1 LEEKAMDDFVGKRVL
16 VTGGSKGIGL
26 GIARYFAEAGA
37 KVAICGRKEANLV
50 KAREQLGEVVTLA
63 AHLGKAEEVEQLFS
77 TVQTTFGSL
86 DILVNNMGM
95 NIFTP
100 FTVEADIGLWDKIM
114 EGNLKSAFLCCRQA
128 FPLMKTNGGVIVN
141 LSSIAGHRAAPGMG
155 IYGIAKAGLN
165 MLTKVLAKELAS
177 YRIRVNAVAPGMVE
191 TDFSKPFW
199 GNDDILKELLK
210 GIPLGRI
217 ARIQDVV
224 RAVAFLSSDQSD
236 YLTGEIISVS
246 GGAEA

>member
-1 LEEKAMDDFVGKRVL
+1 MEGFVGKRVL

-37 KVAICGRKEANLV
+37 RVAICGRKEANLV
-50 KAREQLGEVVTLA
+50 KAREQLGEVVTVA
-63 AHLGKAEEVEQLFS
+63 AHLGKAEDVEHLFR
-77 TVQTTFGSL
+77 TVRDTFGSL
-86 DILVNNMGM
+86 DILVNNVGM

-100 FTVEADIGLWDKIM
+100 STVEADIGLWDKIM
-114 EGNLKSAFLCCRQA
+114 EGNLRSAFLCCRQA

-141 LSSIAGHRAAPGMG
+141 LSSVAGHRAAPGMG

-177 YRIRVNAVAPGMVE
+177 YGIRVNAVAPGMVE
-191 TDFSKPFW
+191 TDFSRPFW

-217 ARIQDVV
+217 ARVQDVV
-224 RAVAFLSSDQSD
+224 RGVAFLSSDQSD

>member
-1 LEEKAMDDFVGKRVL
+1 MDALVGKRVL
-16 VTGGSKGIGL
+16 VTGGSRGIGL
-26 GIARYFAEAGA
+26 GIARYFTEAGA
-37 KVAICGRKEANLV
+37 RVAICGRKDAGLV
-50 KAREQLGEVVTLA
+50 KAREQLGEVVTVA
-63 AHLGKAEEVEQLFS
+63 AHLGKAEEVERLFS
-77 TVQTTFGSL
+77 TVGKAFGGL
-86 DILVNNMGM
+86 DILINNTGM

-100 FTVEADIGLWDKIM
+100 STVEADIGLWDKIM

-141 LSSIAGHRAAPGMG
+141 LSSIAAHRAAPGMG

-177 YRIRVNAVAPGMVE
+177 YGIRVNAVAPGMVE
-191 TDFSKPFW
+191 TDFSRPFW

-217 ARIQDVV
+217 ARVEDVV

>member
-1 LEEKAMDDFVGKRVL
+1 MEEKAMDDFVGKRVL

-37 KVAICGRKEANLV
+37 RVAICGRKEANLV
-50 KAREQLGEVVTLA
+50 KAREQLGEVVAVA

-77 TVQTTFGSL
+77 TVRNTFGGL

-100 FTVEADIGLWDKIM
+100 STVEADIGLWDKIM
-114 EGNLKSAFLCCRQA
+114 EGNLRSAFLCCRQA

-141 LSSIAGHRAAPGMG
+141 LSSIAGQRAAPGMG

-177 YRIRVNAVAPGMVE
+177 YGIRVNAVAPGMVE
-191 TDFSKPFW
+191 TDFSRPFW

-217 ARIQDVV
+217 ARVQDVV
-224 RAVAFLSSDQSD
+224 RVVAFLSSDQSD

>member
-1 LEEKAMDDFVGKRVL
+1 MDDFVGKRVL

>member
-1 LEEKAMDDFVGKRVL
+1 MDDFVGKRVL

-37 KVAICGRKEANLV
+37 RVAICGRKEANLV
-50 KAREQLGEVVTLA
+50 KARDQLGEVVTLA

-77 TVQTTFGSL
+77 TVQNTFGSL

-100 FTVEADIGLWDKIM
+100 STVEADIGLWDKIM

-141 LSSIAGHRAAPGMG
+141 LSSIAGQRAAPGMG

>member
-1 LEEKAMDDFVGKRVL
+1 MEDFAGKRVL

-37 KVAICGRKEANLV
+37 RLAICGRKEANLV
-50 KAREQLGEVVTLA
+50 KAREQLGEVVTVA
-63 AHLGKAEEVEQLFS
+63 AHLGKAEDVEQLFH
-77 TVQTTFGSL
+77 TVHNTFGSL
-86 DILVNNMGM
+86 DILVNNVGM

-100 FTVEADIGLWDKIM
+100 STVDADIGLWDKIM

-141 LSSIAGHRAAPGMG
+141 LSSIAGQRAAPGMG

-177 YRIRVNAVAPGMVE
+177 YGIRVNAVAPGMVE
-191 TDFSKPFW
+191 TDFSRPFW
-199 GNDDILKELLK
+199 GNDDLLKELLK

-217 ARIQDVV
+217 ARVEDVV
-224 RAVAFLSSDQSD
+224 RVVAFLSSDQSD

>member
-1 LEEKAMDDFVGKRVL
+1 MILSVSEFWLPEVQRGSDWGSPAISSKRAP
-16 VTGGSKGIGL
+16 GWP
-26 GIARYFAEAGA
+26 FA
-37 KVAICGRKEANLV
+37 GRKEANLV
-50 KAREQLGEVVTLA
+50 KAREQLGEVVTVA

-77 TVQTTFGSL
+77 TVRNTFGGL

-100 FTVEADIGLWDKIM
+100 STVEADIGLWDKIM

-141 LSSIAGHRAAPGMG
+141 LSSIAGQRAAPGMG

-177 YRIRVNAVAPGMVE
+177 YGIRVNAVAPGMVE
-191 TDFSKPFW
+191 TDFSRPFW

-210 GIPLGRI
+210 GIPVGRI
-217 ARIQDVV
+217 ARVQDVV
-224 RAVAFLSSDQSD
+224 RVVAFLSSDQSD

>member
-1 LEEKAMDDFVGKRVL
+1 MEDFVGKRVL

-37 KVAICGRKEANLV
+37 RVAICGRKEANLV
-50 KAREQLGEVVTLA
+50 KAREQLGEVVTVA
-63 AHLGKAEEVEQLFS
+63 AHLGKAEDVEQLFR
-77 TVQTTFGSL
+77 TVRDTFGGL
-86 DILVNNMGM
+86 DILVNNVGM

-100 FTVEADIGLWDKIM
+100 STVEADIGLWDKIM
-114 EGNLKSAFLCCRQA
+114 EGNLRSAFLCCRQA
-128 FPLMKTNGGVIVN
+128 FPLMKTNGGVIIN

-177 YRIRVNAVAPGMVE
+177 YGIRVNAVAPGMVE
-191 TDFSKPFW
+191 TDFSRPFW

-217 ARIQDVV
+217 ARVQDVV
-224 RAVAFLSSDQSD
+224 RVVAFLSSDQSD

>member
-1 LEEKAMDDFVGKRVL
+1 MDDFVGKRVL

-141 LSSIAGHRAAPGMG
+141 LSSIAGQRAAPGMG

-177 YRIRVNAVAPGMVE
+177 YGIRVNAVAPGMVE

>member
-1 LEEKAMDDFVGKRVL
+1 
-16 VTGGSKGIGL
+16 
-26 GIARYFAEAGA
+26 
-37 KVAICGRKEANLV
+37 
-50 KAREQLGEVVTLA
+50 
-63 AHLGKAEEVEQLFS
+63 
-77 TVQTTFGSL
+77 
-86 DILVNNMGM
+86 M

-100 FTVEADIGLWDKIM
+100 STVEADIGLWDKIM

-177 YRIRVNAVAPGMVE
+177 YGIRVNAVAPGMVE
-191 TDFSKPFW
+191 TDFSRPFW

-217 ARIQDVV
+217 ARVQDVV
-224 RAVAFLSSDQSD
+224 RVVAFLSSDQSD
-236 YLTGEIISVS
+236 YLTGEILSVS

>member
-1 LEEKAMDDFVGKRVL
+1 MEDFVGKRVL

-37 KVAICGRKEANLV
+37 RVAICGRKEANLV
-50 KAREQLGEVVTLA
+50 KAREQLGEVVTVA
-63 AHLGKAEEVEQLFS
+63 AHLGKAEDVEQLFR
-77 TVQTTFGSL
+77 TVSDTFGSL
-86 DILVNNMGM
+86 DILVNNVGM

-100 FTVEADIGLWDKIM
+100 STVEADIGLWDKIM

-128 FPLMKTNGGVIVN
+128 FPLMKTNGGVIIN

-177 YRIRVNAVAPGMVE
+177 YGIRVNAVAPGVVE
-191 TDFSKPFW
+191 TDFSRPFW

-217 ARIQDVV
+217 ARVQDVV
-224 RAVAFLSSDQSD
+224 RVVAFLSSDQSD
-236 YLTGEIISVS
+236 YLTGEILSVS

>member
-1 LEEKAMDDFVGKRVL
+1 MEKKAMDDFVGKRVL

-26 GIARYFAEAGA
+26 GIARYFVEAGA
-37 KVAICGRKEANLV
+37 QVAICGRKEANLV
-50 KAREQLGEVVTLA
+50 KAREQLGEVVAVA

-77 TVQTTFGSL
+77 TVRNTFGGL

-100 FTVEADIGLWDKIM
+100 STVEADIGLWDKIM
-114 EGNLKSAFLCCRQA
+114 EGNLRSAFLCCRQA

-141 LSSIAGHRAAPGMG
+141 LSSIAGQRAAPGMG

-177 YRIRVNAVAPGMVE
+177 YGIRVNAVAPGMVE
-191 TDFSKPFW
+191 TDFSRPFW

-217 ARIQDVV
+217 ARVQDVV
-224 RAVAFLSSDQSD
+224 RVVAFLSSDQSD

>member
-1 LEEKAMDDFVGKRVL
+1 LEEKAMDALVGKRVL
-16 VTGGSKGIGL
+16 VTGGSRGIGL
-26 GIARYFAEAGA
+26 GIARYFTEAGA
-37 KVAICGRKEANLV
+37 RVAICGRKDAGLV
-50 KAREQLGEVVTLA
+50 KAREQLGEVVTVA
-63 AHLGKAEEVEQLFS
+63 AHLGKAEEVERLFS
-77 TVQTTFGSL
+77 TVGKAFGGL
-86 DILVNNMGM
+86 DILINNTGM

-100 FTVEADIGLWDKIM
+100 STVEADIGLWDKIM

-141 LSSIAGHRAAPGMG
+141 LSSIAAHRAAPGMG

-177 YRIRVNAVAPGMVE
+177 YGIRVNAVAPGMVE
-191 TDFSKPFW
+191 TDFSRPFW

-217 ARIQDVV
+217 ARVEDVV

>member
-1 LEEKAMDDFVGKRVL
+1 LEEKAMEDFVGKRVL

-26 GIARYFAEAGA
+26 GIARHFTETGA
-37 KVAICGRKEANLV
+37 RVAICGRKEANLA
-50 KAREQLGEVVTLA
+50 KAREELGEVLAVA
-63 AHLGKAEEVEQLFS
+63 AHLGKAEDVEQLFR
-77 TVQTTFGSL
+77 TVRDTFGGL
-86 DILVNNMGM
+86 DILVNNVGM

-100 FTVEADIGLWDKIM
+100 FTVEADIGLWDKII
-114 EGNLKSAFLCCRQA
+114 EGNLTSAFLCCRQA
-128 FPLMKTNGGVIVN
+128 FPLMKDKGGVIVN
-141 LSSIAGHRAAPGMG
+141 LSSVAGHRAAPGMG

-177 YRIRVNAVAPGMVE
+177 YGIRVNAVAPGMVE
-191 TDFSKPFW
+191 TDFSRPFW

-217 ARIQDVV
+217 ARVEDVV
-224 RAVAFLSSDQSD
+224 RVVAFLCSDQSD

>member
-1 LEEKAMDDFVGKRVL
+1 VKEKVMDDFVGKRVL
-16 VTGGSKGIGL
+16 VTGGSRGIGL
-26 GIARYFAEAGA
+26 GIARHFVEAGA
-37 KVAICGRKEANLV
+37 KVAICGRKEANLE
-50 KAREQLGEVVTLA
+50 KAREQLVDGITVA
-63 AHLGKAEEVEQLFS
+63 AHLGKPEEVERLFS
-77 TVQTTFGSL
+77 TIGKAFGGL

-100 FTVEADIGLWDKIM
+100 STVEADVGLWDKIM
-114 EGNLKSAFLCCRQA
+114 EGNLKSAFFCCRQA
-128 FPLMKTNGGVIVN
+128 FPMMKTNGGVIIN

-177 YRIRVNAVAPGMVE
+177 CGIRVNAVAPGMVE
-191 TDFSKPFW
+191 TDFSRPFW

-217 ARIQDVV
+217 ARVQDVV
-224 RAVAFLSSDQSD
+224 RVVAFLSSDQSD

-246 GGAEA
+246 GGTEA

>member
-1 LEEKAMDDFVGKRVL
+1 MEDFVGKRVL

-26 GIARYFAEAGA
+26 GIARHFTETGA
-37 KVAICGRKEANLV
+37 RVAICGRKEANLA
-50 KAREQLGEVVTLA
+50 KAREELGEVLAVA
-63 AHLGKAEEVEQLFS
+63 AHLGKAEDVEQLFR
-77 TVQTTFGSL
+77 TVRDTFGGL
-86 DILVNNMGM
+86 DILVNNVGM

-100 FTVEADIGLWDKIM
+100 STVEADIGLWDKII

-128 FPLMKTNGGVIVN
+128 FPLMKDKGGVIVN

-177 YRIRVNAVAPGMVE
+177 YGIRVNAVAPGMVE

-217 ARIQDVV
+217 ARVQDVV
-224 RAVAFLSSDQSD
+224 RVVAFLSSDQSD
-236 YLTGEIISVS
+236 YLTGEILSVS

>member
-1 LEEKAMDDFVGKRVL
+1 MDEFVGKRVL

-26 GIARYFAEAGA
+26 GIARYFAVAGA

-50 KAREQLGEVVTLA
+50 KAREQLGEVVTVE
-63 AHLGKAEEVEQLFS
+63 AHLGKAEAVEQLFG
-77 TVQTTFGSL
+77 TVRQTFGGL

-100 FTVEADIGLWDKIM
+100 STVEADIGLWDKIM
-114 EGNLKSAFLCCRQA
+114 EGNLRSAFLCCRQA

-141 LSSIAGHRAAPGMG
+141 LSSIAGNRAAPGMG

-177 YRIRVNAVAPGMVE
+177 FGIRVNAVAPGMVE
-191 TDFSKPFW
+191 TDFSRPFW

-217 ARIQDVV
+217 ARVQDVV
-224 RAVAFLSSDQSD
+224 RVVAFLSSDQSD

>member
-1 LEEKAMDDFVGKRVL
+1 MDDFVGKRIL
-16 VTGGSKGIGL
+16 ITGGSRGIGL
-26 GIARYFAEAGA
+26 GIARYFVEAGA

-50 KAREQLGEVVTLA
+50 KAREELGEVVTVA

-77 TVQTTFGSL
+77 TVRDAFGSL

-100 FTVEADIGLWDKIM
+100 STVEADIALWDKIL

-128 FPLMKTNGGVIVN
+128 FPLLKTKGGAIVN

-177 YRIRVNAVAPGMVE
+177 YGIRVNAVAPGMVE
-191 TDFSKPFW
+191 TDFSRPFW

-210 GIPLGRI
+210 SVPLGRI
-217 ARIQDVV
+217 ARVQDVV
-224 RAVAFLSSDQSD
+224 RVVAFLSSDQSD

>member
-1 LEEKAMDDFVGKRVL
+1 MDDFVGKRVL

-224 RAVAFLSSDQSD
+224 RAVAFLSSDHSD

>member
-1 LEEKAMDDFVGKRVL
+1 MEDFVGKRVL

-37 KVAICGRKEANLV
+37 RVAICGRKEANLV
-50 KAREQLGEVVTLA
+50 KAREQLGEVVTVA
-63 AHLGKAEEVEQLFS
+63 AHLGKAEDVQQLFG
-77 TVQTTFGSL
+77 TVSNTFGSL
-86 DILVNNMGM
+86 DILVNNVGM

-100 FTVEADIGLWDKIM
+100 STVEADIGLWDKVM

-128 FPLMKTNGGVIVN
+128 FPLMKTNGGVIIN
-141 LSSIAGHRAAPGMG
+141 LSSIAGQRAAPGMG

-177 YRIRVNAVAPGMVE
+177 YGIRVNAVAPGMVE
-191 TDFSKPFW
+191 TDFSRPFW

-217 ARIQDVV
+217 ARVQDVV
-224 RAVAFLSSDQSD
+224 RVVAFLSSDQSD
-236 YLTGEIISVS
+236 YLTGEILSVS

>member
-1 LEEKAMDDFVGKRVL
+1 MEDFVGKRVL

-37 KVAICGRKEANLV
+37 RVAICGRKEANLV
-50 KAREQLGEVVTLA
+50 KAREQLGEVVTVA
-63 AHLGKAEEVEQLFS
+63 AHLGKAEDVEQLFR
-77 TVQTTFGSL
+77 TVGDTFGSL
-86 DILVNNMGM
+86 DILVNNVGM

-100 FTVEADIGLWDKIM
+100 STVEADIGLWDKIM

-141 LSSIAGHRAAPGMG
+141 LSSTAGHRAAPGMG

-165 MLTKVLAKELAS
+165 MLTRVLAKELAS
-177 YRIRVNAVAPGMVE
+177 YGIRVNAVAPGMVE
-191 TDFSKPFW
+191 TDFSRPFW

-217 ARIQDVV
+217 ARVQDVV
-224 RAVAFLSSDQSD
+224 RVVAFLSSDQSD
-236 YLTGEIISVS
+236 YLTGEILSVS

>member
-1 LEEKAMDDFVGKRVL
+1 MDDFVGKRIL

-77 TVQTTFGSL
+77 TVQNTFGSL

-100 FTVEADIGLWDKIM
+100 STVEADIGLWDKIM

-141 LSSIAGHRAAPGMG
+141 LSSIAGQRAAPGMG

-177 YRIRVNAVAPGMVE
+177 YGIRVNAVAPGMVE
-191 TDFSKPFW
+191 TDFSRPFW

-217 ARIQDVV
+217 ARVQDVV
-224 RAVAFLSSDQSD
+224 RVVAFLSSDQSD

>member
-1 LEEKAMDDFVGKRVL
+1 MDDFVGKRVL

-37 KVAICGRKEANLV
+37 RVAICGRKEANLV
-50 KAREQLGEVVTLA
+50 KARDQLGEVVTLA

-77 TVQTTFGSL
+77 TVQNTFGSL

-100 FTVEADIGLWDKIM
+100 STVEADIGLWDKIM

-141 LSSIAGHRAAPGMG
+141 LSSIAGQRAAPGMG

-177 YRIRVNAVAPGMVE
+177 YGIRVNAVAPGMVE
-191 TDFSKPFW
+191 TDFSRPFW
-199 GNDDILKELLK
+199 GNDDILKELLR

-217 ARIQDVV
+217 ARVQDVV
-224 RAVAFLSSDQSD
+224 RVVAFLSSDQSD

>member
-1 LEEKAMDDFVGKRVL
+1 LKEKAMDDFVGKRIL
-16 VTGGSKGIGL
+16 ITGGSRGIGL
-26 GIARYFAEAGA
+26 GIARYFVEAGA

-50 KAREQLGEVVTLA
+50 KAREQLGEVVTVA

-77 TVQTTFGSL
+77 TVGNAFGSL

-100 FTVEADIGLWDKIM
+100 STVEADIALWDKIL

-128 FPLMKTNGGVIVN
+128 FPLLKTKGGAIVN

-177 YRIRVNAVAPGMVE
+177 YGIRVNAVAPGMVE
-191 TDFSKPFW
+191 TDFSRPFW

-210 GIPLGRI
+210 SVPLGRI
-217 ARIQDVV
+217 ARVQDVV
-224 RAVAFLSSDQSD
+224 RVVAFLSSDQSD

-246 GGAEA
+246 GGSEA

>member
-1 LEEKAMDDFVGKRVL
+1 LEEKAMEDFVGKRVL

-26 GIARYFAEAGA
+26 GIARHFTETGA
-37 KVAICGRKEANLV
+37 RVAICGRKEANLA
-50 KAREQLGEVVTLA
+50 KAREELGEVLAVA
-63 AHLGKAEEVEQLFS
+63 AHLGKAEDVEQLFR
-77 TVQTTFGSL
+77 TVRDTFGGL
-86 DILVNNMGM
+86 DILVNNVGM

-100 FTVEADIGLWDKIM
+100 FTVEADIGLWDKII
-114 EGNLKSAFLCCRQA
+114 EGNLTSAFLCCRQA
-128 FPLMKTNGGVIVN
+128 FPLMKDKGGVIVN
-141 LSSIAGHRAAPGMG
+141 LSSVAGHRAAPGMG

-177 YRIRVNAVAPGMVE
+177 YGIRVNAVAPGMVE
-191 TDFSKPFW
+191 TDFSRPFW
-199 GNDDILKELLK
+199 GNDDLLKELLK

-217 ARIQDVV
+217 ARVEDVV
-224 RAVAFLSSDQSD
+224 RVVAFLSSDQSD

>member
-1 LEEKAMDDFVGKRVL
+1 MDDLVGKRVL

-26 GIARYFAEAGA
+26 GIARYFSEAGA
-37 KVAICGRKEANLV
+37 RVAICGRKEANLV
-50 KAREQLGEVVTLA
+50 KAREQLGEVVTVA
-63 AHLGKAEEVEQLFS
+63 AHLGKAEEVEQLFK
-77 TVQTTFGSL
+77 TVANTFGSL
-86 DILVNNMGM
+86 DILINNMGM

-100 FTVEADIGLWDKIM
+100 STVEADIGLWDKII

-177 YRIRVNAVAPGMVE
+177 YGIRVNAVAPGMVE
-191 TDFSKPFW
+191 TDFSRPFW

-210 GIPLGRI
+210 AIPLGRI
-217 ARIQDVV
+217 ARIEDVV
-224 RAVAFLSSDQSD
+224 RVVAFLSSDQAG

-246 GGAEA
+246 GGTEA

>member
-1 LEEKAMDDFVGKRVL
+1 MEKKAMDDFIGKRVL

-26 GIARYFAEAGA
+26 GIARYFVEAGA
-37 KVAICGRKEANLV
+37 QVAICGRKEANLV
-50 KAREQLGEVVTLA
+50 KAREQLGEVVAVA

-77 TVQTTFGSL
+77 TVRNTFGGL

-100 FTVEADIGLWDKIM
+100 STVEADIGLWDKIM
-114 EGNLKSAFLCCRQA
+114 EGNLRSAFLCCRQA

-141 LSSIAGHRAAPGMG
+141 LSSIAGQRAAPGMG

-177 YRIRVNAVAPGMVE
+177 YGIRVNAVAPGMVE
-191 TDFSKPFW
+191 TDFSRPFW

-217 ARIQDVV
+217 ARVQDVV
-224 RAVAFLSSDQSD
+224 RVVAFLSSDQSD

>member
-1 LEEKAMDDFVGKRVL
+1 MEDFVGKRVL

-37 KVAICGRKEANLV
+37 RVAICGRKEANLV
-50 KAREQLGEVVTLA
+50 KAREQLGEVVTVA
-63 AHLGKAEEVEQLFS
+63 AHLGKAEDVEQLFR
-77 TVQTTFGSL
+77 TVSDTFGSL
-86 DILVNNMGM
+86 DILVNNVGM

-100 FTVEADIGLWDKIM
+100 STVEADIGLWDKVM

-141 LSSIAGHRAAPGMG
+141 LSSIAGQRAAPGMG

-177 YRIRVNAVAPGMVE
+177 YGIRVNAVAPGVVE
-191 TDFSKPFW
+191 TDFSRPFW

-217 ARIQDVV
+217 ARVQDVV
-224 RAVAFLSSDQSD
+224 RVVAFLSSDQSD
-236 YLTGEIISVS
+236 YLTGEILSVS

>member
-1 LEEKAMDDFVGKRVL
+1 MDDFIGKRVL

-26 GIARYFAEAGA
+26 GIARHFVEAGA
-37 KVAICGRKEANLV
+37 KVAICGRKEANLE
-50 KAREQLGEVVTLA
+50 KAREQLVDGTTVA
-63 AHLGKAEEVEQLFS
+63 AHLGKPEEVERLFS
-77 TVQTTFGSL
+77 TIGKAFGGL

-100 FTVEADIGLWDKIM
+100 STVEADVGLWDKIM

-128 FPLMKTNGGVIVN
+128 FPLMKTNGGVIIN

-155 IYGIAKAGLN
+155 IYGIAKAGVN

-177 YRIRVNAVAPGMVE
+177 YGIRVNAVAPGMVE
-191 TDFSKPFW
+191 TDFSRPFW

-217 ARIQDVV
+217 ARVQDVV
-224 RAVAFLSSDQSD
+224 RVVAFLSSDQSD

>member
-1 LEEKAMDDFVGKRVL
+1 
-16 VTGGSKGIGL
+16 
-26 GIARYFAEAGA
+26 
-37 KVAICGRKEANLV
+37 VAICGRKEANLV

>member
-1 LEEKAMDDFVGKRVL
+1 MDDFVGKRVL

-37 KVAICGRKEANLV
+37 RVAICGRKEANLV
-50 KAREQLGEVVTLA
+50 KARDQLGEVVTLA

-77 TVQTTFGSL
+77 TVQNTFGSL

-100 FTVEADIGLWDKIM
+100 STVEADIGLWDKIM

-141 LSSIAGHRAAPGMG
+141 LSSIAGQRAAPGMG

-177 YRIRVNAVAPGMVE
+177 YGIRVNAVAPGMVE
-191 TDFSKPFW
+191 TDFSRPFW

-217 ARIQDVV
+217 ARVQDVV
-224 RAVAFLSSDQSD
+224 RVVAFLSSDQSD

>member
-1 LEEKAMDDFVGKRVL
+1 MDDFVGKRVL

-37 KVAICGRKEANLV
+37 RVAICGRKEANLV

-77 TVQTTFGSL
+77 TVQNTFGSL

-100 FTVEADIGLWDKIM
+100 STVEADIGLWDKIM
-114 EGNLKSAFLCCRQA
+114 EGNLRSAFLCCRQA

-177 YRIRVNAVAPGMVE
+177 YGIRVNAVAPGMVE
-191 TDFSKPFW
+191 TDFSRPFW

-217 ARIQDVV
+217 ARVQDVV
-224 RAVAFLSSDQSD
+224 RVVAFLSSDQSD

>member
-1 LEEKAMDDFVGKRVL
+1 VEEKAMEDFAGKRVL

-37 KVAICGRKEANLV
+37 RLAICGRKEANLV
-50 KAREQLGEVVTLA
+50 KAREQLGEVVTVA
-63 AHLGKAEEVEQLFS
+63 AHLGKAEDVEQLFH
-77 TVQTTFGSL
+77 TVHDTFGGL

-100 FTVEADIGLWDKIM
+100 STVDADIGLWDKIM

-141 LSSIAGHRAAPGMG
+141 LSSIAGQRAAPGMG

-177 YRIRVNAVAPGMVE
+177 YGIRVNAVAPGMVE
-191 TDFSKPFW
+191 TDFSRPFW
-199 GNDDILKELLK
+199 GNDDLLKELLK

-217 ARIQDVV
+217 ARVEDVV
-224 RAVAFLSSDQSD
+224 RVVAFLSSDQSD